1 MKNNKVK
8 TYYIYAC
15 TLTCAKRCNNMEY
28 LLDTG
33 ELVKGWG
40 GRMKKV
46 EASRNE
52 KYIGEG
58 VFHKKVEG

>member
-1 MKNNKVK
+1 MM

-15 TLTCAKRCNNMEY
+15 TLTCAKRCNNKEY

-40 GRMKKV
+40 GRREKTK
-46 EASRNE
+46 STGND
-52 KYIGEG
+52 KYIGER
-58 VFHKKVEG
+58 VFHKMVEK

>member
-1 MKNNKVK
+1 MA
-8 TYYIYAC
+8 YYIYAC
-15 TLTCAKRCNNMEY
+15 TLTCAKQCNKREY

-40 GRMKKV
+40 GQKKKTKD
-46 EASRNE
+46 NGDH

-58 VFHKKVEG
+58 VFHKMVERSNDE

>member
-1 MKNNKVK
+1 MM

-15 TLTCAKRCNNMEY
+15 TLTCAKRCNNKEY

-40 GRMKKV
+40 GRHRKV

>member
-1 MKNNKVK
+1 MM

>member
-1 MKNNKVK
+1 M

-15 TLTCAKRCNNMEY
+15 TLTCAEQCNNREY

-40 GRMKKV
+40 GRKKKV
-46 EASRNE
+46 EASKNE
-52 KYIGEG
+52 EYIGEG
-58 VFHKKVEG
+58 VFHKMVGRGQ

>member
-1 MKNNKVK
+1 MM

-15 TLTCAKRCNNMEY
+15 VFTCAERCNNKEY

-40 GRMKKV
+40 GRHRKV
-46 EASRNE
+46 KISGREE
-52 KYIGEG
+52 YIGEG
-58 VFHKKVEG
+58 VFHKMVEK

>member
-1 MKNNKVK
+1 MM

-15 TLTCAKRCNNMEY
+15 ILTCAEQCNNREY

-33 ELVKGWG
+33 ELVKGSYTWWKKG
-40 GRMKKV
+40 GDTETNKC
-46 EASRNE
+46 
-52 KYIGEG
+52 IGEG

>member
-1 MKNNKVK
+1 MM

-15 TLTCAKRCNNMEY
+15 TLTCAKRCNNKEY

-40 GRMKKV
+40 GRGG
-46 EASRNE
+46 
-52 KYIGEG
+52 IGGGLG
-58 VFHKKVEG
+58 VGCS